1 MTVQVSSLD
10 NGLRITT
17 DRMETVETVTLG
29 AWVAVGTRH
38 ETAEL
43 NGISHLL
50 EHMAFKGTRRRTA
63 RAIVEEIEAV
73 GGQVNAYTSRENTA
87 YFAKVLKE
95 DAPLAVDIIADIL
108 QNSVMD
114 PVELDRERAVI
125 IQEIHQANDTPDDII
140 FDHFQAAAFPDQ
152 AMGRPVL
159 GLASLINQ
167 MHRDTIL
174 DYMRSQ
180 YTPPRIVVA
189 AGGNIDHETF
199 CGLAEN
205 AFTGL
210 ADSSSPATDV
220 TAYAGGDYRENRSL
234 EQAHVLLGFDGLSFA
249 DADYYAL
256 AVMSTILGGGMSSRL
271 FQEVRENRGLAYSV
285 YTFANNYE
293 DGGLFGVYAG
303 TGEQELTE
311 LVPVVCDEILALGQ
325 TLTEEEVVRARA
337 QLKASTLMALESSSA
352 RAETLARQ
360 LQVFGRAIPTEDVIT
375 KIDEVD
381 ETAVKNVA
389 KRIFTSTPTVAA
401 LGPIGPLE
409 SYDSIRD
416 RLAA

>member
-1 MTVQVSSLD
+1 MTVNVSTLD
-10 NGLRITT
+10 SGLRIAT

-50 EHMAFKGTRRRTA
+50 EHMAFKGTQRRTA

-114 PVELDRERAVI
+114 PVELDRERAVV

-140 FDHFQAAAFPDQ
+140 FDYFQAAAFPDQ

-159 GLASLINQ
+159 GMASLINQ
-167 MHRDTIL
+167 INRDTIL
-174 DYMRSQ
+174 DYMTSQ

-189 AGGNIDHETF
+189 AAGNIDHQTF
-199 CGLAEN
+199 CGLAGN

-210 ADSSSPATDV
+210 TDAGAATSDS
-220 TAYAGGDYRENRSL
+220 TAYTGGDYRESRNL
-234 EQAHVLLGFDGLSFA
+234 EQAHLLLGFDGLSFA

-311 LVPVVCDEILALGQ
+311 LVPIVCDEILGLGQ
-325 TLTEEEVVRARA
+325 TLTEEEVIRARA

-360 LQVFGRAIPTEDVIT
+360 LQVFNRAIPTEEVIT

-381 ETAVKNVA
+381 EAAVKKVA
-389 KRIFTSTPTVAA
+389 DRIFASTPTVAA

-409 SYDSIRD
+409 SYDSIQD

>member
-1 MTVQVSSLD
+1 MTVNVSTLD
-10 NGLRITT
+10 SGLRITT

-50 EHMAFKGTRRRTA
+50 EHMAFKGTQRRTA

-114 PVELDRERAVI
+114 PVELDRERAVV

-140 FDHFQAAAFPDQ
+140 FDYFQAAAFPDQ

-159 GLASLINQ
+159 GMASLINQ
-167 MHRDTIL
+167 INRDTIL
-174 DYMRSQ
+174 DYMTSQ

-189 AGGNIDHETF
+189 AAGNIDHQTF
-199 CGLAEN
+199 CGLAGN

-210 ADSSSPATDV
+210 TDAGAATGDS
-220 TAYAGGDYRENRSL
+220 TAYTGGDYRESRNL
-234 EQAHVLLGFDGLSFA
+234 EQAHLLLGFDGLSFA

-311 LVPVVCDEILALGQ
+311 LVPIVCDEILGLSQ
-325 TLTEEEVVRARA
+325 TLTEEEVIRARA

-360 LQVFGRAIPTEDVIT
+360 LQVFNRAIPTEEVIT

-381 ETAVKNVA
+381 EAAVKKVA
-389 KRIFTSTPTVAA
+389 DRIFASTPTVAA